1 VGQFSDESLTEIWR
15 KLLDMMVVADI
26 LTYVKVS
33 QLSVEIQDELLF
45 PFSKPLIFL
54 LALTAIYTIGL
65 STFAVRA
72 VIPPFG
78 LSRGLWVI
86 LFGLILTWWL
96 YADRGTRKFK
106 LPFEFEYF
114 VFVAWPIVV
123 PYYLCRRLGWRGLL
137 FGLGIWGLYV
147 VPYLISGLVYA
158 VVQIH
163 ADR

>member
-1 VGQFSDESLTEIWR
+1 
-15 KLLDMMVVADI
+15 MMVVDL
-26 LTYVKVS
+26 LTCAKVS
-33 QLSVEIQDELLF
+33 QLSVDIQEERVF
-45 PFSKPLIFL
+45 PFSRPLIFL
-54 LALTAIYTIGL
+54 FVLTAIHTIGL

-78 LSRGLWVI
+78 VSRALWVI

-137 FGLGIWGLYV
+137 FGFGIWGLYV

-158 VVQIH
+158 AVQIH
-163 ADR
+163 AGR